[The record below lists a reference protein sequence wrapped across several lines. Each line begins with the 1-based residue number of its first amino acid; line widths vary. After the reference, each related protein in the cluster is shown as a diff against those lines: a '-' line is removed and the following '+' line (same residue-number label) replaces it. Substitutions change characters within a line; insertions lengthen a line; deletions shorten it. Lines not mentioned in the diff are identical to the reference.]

1 MTDKELQ
8 KLGRRELLQLLL
20 DQAKEAERLG
30 RMLKET
36 DEQLKQM
43 EEGYERLRDRLD
55 HKDAQIHE
63 LRESLEAERA
73 KHETSVVDVGNL
85 AEAALKLNG
94 IFDAARL
101 HPPAPEP
108 PPQPAPEP
116 ELEPLRRRPARSEGR
131 GPFGLRK
138 QRENG
143 KTTLFFGWQHD

>member
-1 MTDKELQ
+1 
-8 KLGRRELLQLLL
+8 
-20 DQAKEAERLG
+20 
-30 RMLKET
+30 MLKET

-116 ELEPLRRRPARSEGR
+116 EPEPLRRRPARSEGR